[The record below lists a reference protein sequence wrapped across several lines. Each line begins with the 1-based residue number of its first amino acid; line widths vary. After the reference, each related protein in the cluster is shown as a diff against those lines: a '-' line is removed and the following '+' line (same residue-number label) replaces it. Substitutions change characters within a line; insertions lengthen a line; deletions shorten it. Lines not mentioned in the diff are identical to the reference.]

1 MLYIN
6 ECKAR
11 NIMKALYTLMGVVGG
26 VAICNAC
33 PIIPIIGGL
42 CLIGAGAVAVKN
54 K

>member
-6 ECKAR
+6 ERKAR
-11 NIMKALYTLMGVVGG
+11 TIMKAISMIAGVIGG

-42 CLIGAGAVAVKN
+42 CLIGAGAVAVKQ
-54 K
+54 